1 MKKYFFLVL
10 LAFIASA
17 CKMATPIE
25 KSAARFEQEIEPYRQ
40 ALKNVGL
47 NVVVVKDNQ
56 IVYTHSFGYKNLETG
71 ELLTDSCLFRIAS
84 ISKSFTTTSLLQ
96 LCEEGKVSLS
106 TDVSE
111 LAGFVIRNP
120 KYPDIPITLEMLLS
134 HTSSIC
140 DDEGYFTLDVINPEA
155 NDNWSLCYR
164 DYAPGEGY
172 EYCNLNLNLA
182 GTFLER
188 LSGERFDQTV
198 KHRIL
203 DPLGLYGGYCVDS
216 LDQSRFASLYQVPED
231 ADKPLDETAVVPDL
245 YKGVYVC
252 EDEFA
257 YVAKSER
264 IMNYRFG
271 YDTPVFSPTGGMKLS
286 APDLA
291 RYMMMHMNYGT
302 SPESV
307 RIISEEAS
315 KNMQTP
321 RSDDENYGLSL
332 WKTDLYSPG
341 VVLTGHTGGAY
352 GMRSAMFFNP
362 EEKYGFVVISNGALD
377 NYEESLAVLDS
388 SGSSAGSGNILTVTL
403 RLLYDCFIR

>member
-1 MKKYFFLVL
+1 MKNYFLVAL
-10 LAFIASA
+10 IALTMVA
-17 CKMATPIE
+17 CNSSTSIE
-25 KSAARFEQEIEPYRQ
+25 QSAAQFEQQIEPYRQ

-96 LCEEGKVSLS
+96 LCEEGKVSLA

-111 LAGFVIRNP
+111 LVGFAVRNP
-120 KYPDIPITLEMLLS
+120 KFPNTPITLEMLLS

-140 DDEGYFTLDVINPEA
+140 DDEGYFTLDVINPQVNENYA
-155 NDNWSLCYR
+155 QCYR
-164 DYAPGEGY
+164 DYAPGSGY
-172 EYCNLNLNLA
+172 EYCNLNLNMA
-182 GTFLER
+182 GTSLER
-188 LSGERFDQTV
+188 LCGERFDQAI
-198 KHRIL
+198 KHRVL

-216 LDQSRFASLYQVPED
+216 LDNKRFASLYENAQYAED
-231 ADKPLDETAVVPDL
+231 TIDMSEL
-245 YKGVYVC
+245 YMGVYVC

-257 YVAKSER
+257 YAPRSEC
-264 IMNYRFG
+264 IQAYQFG

-302 SPESV
+302 SPDGV
-307 RIISEEAS
+307 RILSEQSS

-321 RSDDENYGLSL
+321 RSSDENYGLSL
-332 WKTDLYSPG
+332 WKTDLYSQG
-341 VVLTGHTGGAY
+341 VVLTGHTGEAY

-377 NYEESLAVLDS
+377 NYEELLTQAGLADS
-388 SGSSAGSGNILTVTL
+388 PIGTGDILTVTL
-403 RLLYDCFIR
+403 RLLYNNFIVQ